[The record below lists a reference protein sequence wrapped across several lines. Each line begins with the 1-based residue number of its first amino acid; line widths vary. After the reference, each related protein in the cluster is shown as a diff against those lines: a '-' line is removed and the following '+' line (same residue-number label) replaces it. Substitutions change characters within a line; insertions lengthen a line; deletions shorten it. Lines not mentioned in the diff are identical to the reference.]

1 MITNDEQIVTMTR
14 TEIKN
19 LLTRFAEAQCL
30 SDVDDLSGL
39 LTDDFKLV
47 GPLGFVLPKQ
57 EWLEQ
62 FRTGMLQIQSL
73 EWDEIDIRTHAY
85 AYFAIAIGWLTQAA
99 TYARK
104 PADGQF
110 RVTAIAI
117 GHGTSWHLAG
127 AHYSPIAAPLGTP
140 ESHEDGSVRP
150 DVG

>member
-14 TEIKN
+14 TEIKD
-19 LLTRFAEAQCL
+19 LLTRFAEAQRL
-30 SDVDDLSGL
+30 SDVDELSGL

-47 GPLGFVLPKQ
+47 GPLGFVVPKQ

-62 FRTGMLQIQSL
+62 LRTGRLQIQSL

-85 AYFAIAIGWLTQAA
+85 AHFAIAIGRVTQAA
-99 TYARK
+99 TYALK

-127 AHYSPIAAPLGTP
+127 AHYSPIAAP
-140 ESHEDGSVRP
+140 
-150 DVG
+150 

>member
-1 MITNDEQIVTMTR
+1 MTTSDEQIVTMTR
-14 TEIKN
+14 AEITD
-19 LLTRFAEAQCL
+19 LLTRFTEAQRL

-39 LTDDFKLV
+39 LTEDFKLV
-47 GPLGFVLPKQ
+47 GPLGFVVPKQ

-85 AYFAIAIGWLTQAA
+85 AYFAIAIGRLTQAA

-104 PADGQF
+104 PTDGQF

-127 AHYSPIAAPLGTP
+127 AHYSPIAAP
-140 ESHEDGSVRP
+140 
-150 DVG
+150 

>member
-1 MITNDEQIVTMTR
+1 MITSDEQIVTMTR
-14 TEIKN
+14 AEITD
-19 LLTRFAEAQCL
+19 LLTRFAEAQRL

-39 LTDDFKLV
+39 LTEDFKLV
-47 GPLGFVLPKQ
+47 GPLGFVVPKQ

-62 FRTGMLQIQSL
+62 FHTGMLQIQSL

-85 AYFAIAIGWLTQAA
+85 AYFAIAIGRLTQVA
-99 TYARK
+99 TFARK

-127 AHYSPIAAPLGTP
+127 AQYGPIAAP
-140 ESHEDGSVRP
+140 
-150 DVG
+150 